1 MDNRLCNLL
10 GTRYPLIQG
19 GMAWVSSPILA
30 AAVSEAGALGV
41 LAAGTLPLDLLRQQ
55 IRHTRELTAK
65 PFGVNVMLL
74 SPTAEA
80 AIEVILDEKVP
91 IVFTGGGNPAPFLPS
106 LLGAGV
112 IIVPVLSSVSLAR
125 LLERQGVHAV
135 VAEGMES
142 GGHVGEVSTLCLVPQ
157 MVDAVRLPVIAAG
170 GIADRRGFRAALAL
184 GACGVQVGT
193 RFLCSSECELHPA
206 YKAKILQAMDQD
218 TVVTGRTTGHPVR
231 GLKNPFTRAY
241 QKKEQSGASPQKLE
255 RFGEGRLRLAAVEG
269 DVQNGAVMAGSISGL
284 IREIL
289 PVRAIVAE
297 IVGETDQPPW
307 R

>member
-1 MDNRLCNLL
+1 
-10 GTRYPLIQG
+10 
-19 GMAWVSSPILA
+19 
-30 AAVSEAGALGV
+30 
-41 LAAGTLPLDLLRQQ
+41 
-55 IRHTRELTAK
+55 
-65 PFGVNVMLL
+65 
-74 SPTAEA
+74 
-80 AIEVILDEKVP
+80 
-91 IVFTGGGNPAPFLPS
+91 
-106 LLGAGV
+106 
-112 IIVPVLSSVSLAR
+112 
-125 LLERQGVHAV
+125 RQGVHAV

-241 QKKEQSGASPQKLE
+241 QEKERSGASPQELE

-269 DVQNGAVMAGSISGL
+269 DVQNGAVMAGSIYGL

-289 PVRAIVAE
+289 PVSAIVAE
-297 IVGETDQPPW
+297 IVGETNQPPC